1 MVLVVEI
8 AQIARVV
15 PAVLKGCC
23 GRFGVFP
30 IALRDVGTSYLYL
43 LIVGYAHLD
52 PWQWFAHRFQVMVPE
67 RRSGNNGGAFGC
79 PISLEHAKPHMFPTA
94 RECGSKVRTSADEEA
109 EVASEALMDG
119 TEEVAAQS
127 ERQQRG
133 DSVQ

>member
-43 LIVGYAHLD
+43 LIVGYAHLTPGSGLPTVSRLWSQKGVAVIMGAHSVAPY
-52 PWQWFAHRFQVMVPE
+52 PWSMR
-67 RRSGNNGGAFGC
+67 N
-79 PISLEHAKPHMFPTA
+79 PICS
-94 RECGSKVRTSADEEA
+94 
-109 EVASEALMDG
+109 
-119 TEEVAAQS
+119 
-127 ERQQRG
+127 QQRASAG
-133 DSVQ
+133 ARYAPPLTKKRKWPPKR